1 MKVILTEDI
10 PSLGKIGDVIQV
22 ADGYGRNFLIP
33 QGKAILATSQSVKK
47 FEHQK
52 QLLKQKAGKDKKEA
66 EKLARKLEEVS
77 CTIAMAAG
85 EGDKLFGAV
94 TSLDIEAALK
104 NEGVAVDRK
113 KILLEEPIKSL
124 GIYTVPIKLNPG
136 ITAKLKVWVVKS

>member
-1 MKVILTEDI
+1 VKVILSEDI
-10 PSLGKIGDVIQV
+10 PSLGKIGDVLQV

-33 QGKAILATSQSVKK
+33 QGKALLATSQSVKT

-52 QLLKQKAGKDKKEA
+52 QLLKQKAEKDKKEA

-104 NEGVAVDRK
+104 NEGIVVDRK

-136 ITAKLKVWVVKS
+136 LTANLKVWVVKS

>member
-1 MKVILTEDI
+1 VKVILTEDI
-10 PSLGKIGDVIQV
+10 SSLGKIGDVIQV

-33 QGKAILATSQSVKK
+33 QGKSILATSQSVKK

-52 QLLKQKAGKDKKEA
+52 QLLKQKAEKDKKEA

-136 ITAKLKVWVVKS
+136 ITANLKVWVVKS

>member
-10 PSLGKIGDVIQV
+10 SSLGKIGDVIQV

-33 QGKAILATSQSVKK
+33 QGKSILATSQSVKK

-52 QLLKQKAGKDKKEA
+52 QLLKQKAEKDKKEA

-136 ITAKLKVWVVKS
+136 ITANLKVWVVKS